1 MQSAEDYE
9 AEFRV
14 RSSTGNKQ
22 YSVDLYSLDE
32 PHDVWGDCECSYD
45 DEGVCKHAVASS
57 YALEEYLRNR
67 LYGTNKVL
75 DVEADVLDYVRKK
88 NLMQQADWSGTQP
101 TPPKPVVTTQAP
113 PPKPAIPTASNT
125 TVRLK
130 NVADETVRP
139 LVDPSYWSNRR
150 HYQNVT
156 SIEQGQGYET
166 FSLFIKKTGTFNVRI
181 SRVQKG
187 EYHFSC
193 SCNQKLNRPLCE
205 HQMGVLLWLCSHRGT
220 LALELL
226 RDLTTEKN
234 ALLAEFGYSVNDKIT
249 DLFDFKL
256 NPDNE
261 TLNLI
266 QLDKRIQRVDGQG
279 WDTLLQ
285 STLSNLPDRPLLP
298 ALTTAVS
305 VPVQGYLWELFNRK
319 APPYFQ
325 LSLLKGTL
333 NTKTGK
339 LTDIVRQHAY
349 DKMRPTVD
357 ATDLTIMNLNRMLTQ
372 EYLNEY
378 LVSQGF
384 KLGRYSWDVKYT
396 DEVREVLLLWSLQF
410 LDQLMP
416 LLADK
421 PVRLLKGETGNG
433 TGTGTAVRVETQ
445 PVTLHFQLQRTNGE
459 TILQAYGRIGHED
472 PILFDRITDLGTDAL
487 VLIDNERIAR
497 FLSVEAAITARQFL
511 DRDGSLRFRSVRD
524 EAFFN
529 GFLVPLANRF
539 SVDFGEGNE
548 LTQTELEFR
557 EGRIYLKE
565 DAQNLLLIPT
575 FAYDNPSNDTSN
587 TDPSENDLI
596 EMAHD
601 FRPVRV
607 VAHNGIVELQ
617 RRDGE
622 VEEQFIDF
630 IRQQH
635 PDFTYQTGSFFY
647 LSAEKVIQNGWLY
660 TFYEALRLNQTRLF
674 GVGTLKKFRQNPYP
688 VEFRIRQ
695 SSGIDWFDLKVEV
708 RFGDQ
713 SVALAD
719 VRKAILRKQNYVELK
734 DGSLGMLPEAWV
746 EQHAQLF
753 RLGQVDDKK
762 DTIRLSKRHFTILEH
777 YRELISDPKLLKELD
792 DKKEKLLNFQQ
803 IKKIKLPPN
812 VKATLR
818 PYQEEGYRWLNFL
831 DEFGWGGCLADDM
844 GLGKTLQMLTFL
856 QAQKNKNPKGFHL
869 VVMPKTLIFNWQA
882 EAARFCP
889 DLRLQVHTGTGRP
902 KNADGF
908 KDSDIVLTTYG
919 AVRYDIDW
927 LRTVP
932 FEYVVLDES
941 QAIKNPGSQI
951 AKAVK
956 LLKARN
962 RLTMTGTPVEN
973 NTFDLYSQFDF
984 LNPGFLGSEELFKNE
999 YANPIDRQQDKTRA
1013 AELRR
1018 LIYPFLLKR
1027 TKEEVAK
1034 DLPDKT
1040 ETVLYCEM
1048 GKQQRRVYEAFR
1060 DRYRD
1065 LIEGKIAEE
1074 GAEKSAFLI
1083 LEGLL
1088 KLRQICDSP
1097 ALIKTDEDYGHESAK
1112 LDEILREI
1120 EENASNHKIVIFS
1133 QFLGMLDL
1141 IRQRLERDRV
1151 PYEYLDGKTEDRA
1164 GRVQNFQ
1171 GNENCRVFL
1180 MSLKAGGVGL
1190 NLTEADYV
1198 YLVDPW
1204 WNPAVE
1210 QQAIDRVH
1218 RIGQTKRVFAY
1229 RMICKDTVEEKILT
1243 LQDRKRALAS
1253 ELISTETG
1261 FLKKLTPTDIL
1272 GLFS

>member
-1 MQSAEDYE
+1 M
-9 AEFRV
+9 
-14 RSSTGNKQ
+14 
-22 YSVDLYSLDE
+22 YSLDE
-32 PHDVWGDCECSYD
+32 PQDVWGDCECSYD

-67 LYGTNKVL
+67 LYGTDKVL
-75 DVEADVLDYVRKK
+75 DVEADILAYVRKK

-101 TPPKPVVTTQAP
+101 SPPKPVVTTQAP
-113 PPKPAIPTASNT
+113 PLKPAIPTASNT

-130 NVADETVRP
+130 NVADETVRS
-139 LVDPSYWSNRR
+139 LVDPGHWSNRR
-150 HYQNVT
+150 HYQAVT
-156 SIEQGQGYET
+156 SVEQGQGYET
-166 FSLFIKKTGTFNVRI
+166 FSLFIKKTGTFKVRI

-205 HQMGVLLWLCSHRGT
+205 HQMGTLLWLSSHRGI

-226 RDLTTEKN
+226 RDLTDEKN
-234 ALLAEFGYSVNDKIT
+234 ALLAEFGYSVADKLT

-256 NPDNE
+256 NPSTDKLE
-261 TLNLI
+261 LL
-266 QLDKRIQRVDGQG
+266 QLDRSIQRVDGQG
-279 WDTLLQ
+279 WETLLR
-285 STLSNLPDRPLLP
+285 STLPNLPNRPLLP
-298 ALTTAVS
+298 VVTGKNEL
-305 VPVQGYLWELFNRK
+305 PVQVYLFEGFARK

-325 LSLLKGTL
+325 VALLKATP
-333 NTKTGK
+333 NAKTGK
-339 LTDIVRQHAY
+339 LTNVERPNSY
-349 DKMRPTVD
+349 DRIRPTVD
-357 ATDLTIMNLNRMLTQ
+357 ATDLTIMNLSQMLNQ
-372 EYLNEY
+372 SYLNEY
-378 LVSQGF
+378 LKEQGF
-384 KLGRYSWDVKYT
+384 RLGSYAWSVTYT
-396 DEVREVLLLWSLQF
+396 DEMREVLLHWSLHL
-410 LDQLMP
+410 LDQLIP
-416 LLADK
+416 LLADR
-421 PVRLLKGETGNG
+421 PVRVLKGAGSG
-433 TGTGTAVRVETQ
+433 TGSVCTVEQ
-445 PVTLHFQLQRTNGE
+445 RPMSLHFQLQRTNGE
-459 TILQAYGRIGHED
+459 TVLQAFARLGNDE
-472 PILFDRITDLGTDAL
+472 PILFDRLTDLDSDAL
-487 VLIDNERIAR
+487 MLIDNDRLAR
-497 FLSVEAAITARQFL
+497 FATVDTALTARQFL
-511 DRDGSLRFRSVRD
+511 DRNGAIRFRSVRD

-529 GFLVPLANRF
+529 GFLMPLANRF
-539 SVDFGEGNE
+539 SVDFGEGSDA
-548 LTQTELEFR
+548 TQTELEFS
-557 EGRIYLKE
+557 EGRVYLRE
-565 DAQNLLLIPT
+565 DEQHLMLVST
-575 FAYDNPSNDTSN
+575 FAYTDPAQ
-587 TDPSENDLI
+587 TDPSADLL
-596 EMAHD
+596 EMAND
-601 FRPVRV
+601 GRPARI
-607 VAHNGIVELQ
+607 VAHGGHVELQ
-617 RRDGE
+617 RRDAE
-622 VEEQFIDF
+622 AEEAFVAYV
-630 IRQQH
+630 RQQH
-635 PDFTYQTGSFFY
+635 PDFANQTGPFFY
-647 LSAEKVIQNGWLY
+647 LPAEKVLADGWLY
-660 TFYEALRLNQTRLF
+660 GFYEALRLNQTRLF
-674 GVGTLKKFRQNPYP
+674 GVGALKKFRQNPYP
-688 VEFRIRQ
+688 VEFKIRQ
-695 SSGIDWFDLKVEV
+695 SSGIDWFDLQVEI

-719 VRKAILRKQNYVELK
+719 VRKAILRKQNYVELG
-734 DGSLGMLPEAWV
+734 DGSLGLLPEQWV
-746 EQHAQLF
+746 QQHAQLF
-753 RLGQVDDKK
+753 RLGQVDAKK
-762 DTIRLSKRHFTILEH
+762 DTIRLSKRHFTILEN
-777 YRELISDPKLLKELD
+777 YRDLISDPKLLKELD
-792 DKKEKLLNFQQ
+792 DKKDKLLNFQQ
-803 IKKIKLPPN
+803 IKQVKLPAN
-812 VKATLR
+812 VQATLR

-856 QAQKNKNPKGFHL
+856 QDQKNKRPNGQHL
-869 VVMPKTLIFNWQA
+869 VVMPKTLVFNWQA

-889 DLRLQVHTGTGRP
+889 DLRLHVHTGTGRA
-902 KNADGF
+902 KNPDDF
-908 KDSDIVLTTYG
+908 KGADIVLTTYG

-927 LRTVP
+927 LRAVP

-962 RLTMTGTPVEN
+962 RLAMTGTPVEN

-984 LNPGFLGSEELFKNE
+984 LNPGFLGSEELFKSE

-1027 TKEEVAK
+1027 TKEEGAK

-1112 LDEILREI
+1112 LDELLREI

-1141 IRQRLERDRV
+1141 VRQRLERDRV
-1151 PYEYLDGKTEDRA
+1151 AYEYLDGQTQDRA
-1164 GRVQNFQ
+1164 GRVQHFQ
-1171 GNENCRVFL
+1171 SNENCRVFL

-1198 YLVDPW
+1198 YLIDPW

-1261 FLKKLTPTDIL
+1261 FLKKLSPTDIL

>member
-1 MQSAEDYE
+1 MDYVLILSSLAEVRRNALPEVVIRGQELFRNGAVKVKSLDDYE
-9 AEFRV
+9 AECRV
-14 RSSTGNKQ
+14 KSASRNGS
-22 YSVDLYSLDE
+22 YEVDMYDLDNRI
-32 PHDVWGDCECSYD
+32 DVWAGCDCPYD
-45 DEGVCKHAVASS
+45 DWGFCKHIVASS
-57 YALEEYLRNR
+57 YALEEYISKRDASAPLRKTIDITDMSR
-67 LYGTNKVL
+67 Q
-75 DVEADVLDYVRKK
+75 VEEYVKYK
-88 NLMQQADWSGTQP
+88 NEQEIARFPKPATPSP
-101 TPPKPVVTTQAP
+101 PPKPVT
-113 PPKPAIPTASNT
+113 KPSVPTASDT
-125 TVRLK
+125 TITVK
-130 NVADETVRP
+130 DITDERIRA
-139 LVDPSYWSNRR
+139 LVESNFWTNRR
-150 HYQNVT
+150 HYQTVKT
-156 SIEQGQGYET
+156 IEQGKGYET
-166 FSLFIKKTGTFNVRI
+166 LELFIKKTGTFKIRI
-181 SRVQKG
+181 SRVSKG
-187 EYHFSC
+187 KYHFSC
-193 SCNQKLNRPLCE
+193 SCNRLLTKSICE
-205 HQMGVLLWLCSHRGT
+205 HQMGVLLWLAGQRGA

-226 RDLTTEKN
+226 RDLTAEKN
-234 ALLAEFGYSVNDKIT
+234 ELLAEFGYSVSDKLT
-249 DLFDFKL
+249 DRFDFKL
-256 NPDNE
+256 NPYNDKLE
-261 TLNLI
+261 LI
-266 QLDKRIQRVDGQG
+266 QLDKSIQRINGQG
-279 WDTLLQ
+279 WDTLFRA
-285 STLSNLPDRPLLP
+285 TLPHLPDRPLLP
-298 ALTTAVS
+298 AVATVTSA
-305 VPVQGYLWELFNRK
+305 PVQIYLFEQFNRK
-319 APPYFQ
+319 TPPFFQ
-325 LSLLKGTL
+325 IALLKGIISA
-333 NTKTGK
+333 KTGK
-339 LTDIVRQHAY
+339 LGNVDRQQPY
-349 DKMRPTVD
+349 DKVRPIVD
-357 ATDLTIMNLNRMLTQ
+357 ATDLAVMNLSRILTQ

-378 LVSQGF
+378 LKDQGF
-384 KLGRYSWDVKYT
+384 RLGSYYWDIKYT
-396 DEVREVLLLWSLQF
+396 DEMQEVLLLWSLQL

-416 LLADK
+416 LLIDK
-421 PVRLLKGETGNG
+421 PVRLLKGSSGNG
-433 TGTGTAVRVETQ
+433 TGTGSVITVE
-445 PVTLHFQLQRTNGE
+445 PRPMNLHFELQRTGGE
-459 TILQAYGRIGHED
+459 TILQAYGRFSNED
-472 PILFDRITDLGTDAL
+472 PILFDRLTDLGTDAL
-487 VLIDNERIAR
+487 VLIDNECLAR
-497 FLSVEAAITARQFL
+497 YISVDAAITARQFL
-511 DRDGSLRFRSVRD
+511 DRDGALRFRSVRD

-539 SVDFGEGNE
+539 SVDFGEGSE

-575 FAYDNPSNDTSN
+575 FAYDNPSVEASDQ
-587 TDPSENDLI
+587 DLI

-601 FRPVRV
+601 YRPARI
-607 VAHNGIVELQ
+607 VAHEGRVDLQ
-617 RRDGE
+617 RRDSE
-622 VEEQFIDF
+622 AEEQFIDY

-635 PDFTYQTGSFFY
+635 PDFAYQTGSFFY
-647 LSAEKVIQNGWLY
+647 LPAEKVLEKSWLY
-660 TFYEALRLNQTRLF
+660 SFYEALRLNQTRLF

-688 VEFRIRQ
+688 VEFQIRQ

-812 VKATLR
+812 VQATLR
-818 PYQEEGYRWLNFL
+818 PYQEEGFRWLNFL

-856 QAQKNKNPKGFHL
+856 QAQKNKRPNGFHL

-882 EAARFCP
+882 EGAKFCP
-889 DLRLQVHTGTGRP
+889 DLKLFVHTGTGRV
-902 KNADGF
+902 KSGDAFAGA
-908 KDSDIVLTTYG
+908 DIVLTTYG

-927 LRTVP
+927 LRTVA
-932 FEYVVLDES
+932 FDYVVLDES

-1088 KLRQICDSP
+1088 
-1097 ALIKTDEDYGHESAK
+1097 T
-1112 LDEILREI
+1112 
-1120 EENASNHKIVIFS
+1120 
-1133 QFLGMLDL
+1133 
-1141 IRQRLERDRV
+1141 
-1151 PYEYLDGKTEDRA
+1151 
-1164 GRVQNFQ
+1164 
-1171 GNENCRVFL
+1171 
-1180 MSLKAGGVGL
+1180 
-1190 NLTEADYV
+1190 
-1198 YLVDPW
+1198 
-1204 WNPAVE
+1204 
-1210 QQAIDRVH
+1210 
-1218 RIGQTKRVFAY
+1218 
-1229 RMICKDTVEEKILT
+1229 
-1243 LQDRKRALAS
+1243 
-1253 ELISTETG
+1253 
-1261 FLKKLTPTDIL
+1261 
-1272 GLFS
+1272 